1 MSGGG
6 LEKHVSIGVLMNS
19 SYYSNNPSLG
29 LMNVDGVQAL

>member
-19 SYYSNNPSLG
+19 SYSNNPSLG